1 MNKLLISASAIFV
14 LAACG
19 QEQPPAQSVTDEAP
33 ALKSGIDLEAMD
45 TNARPGD
52 DFFSYVN
59 GTWVAETEIPADK
72 ASYGVGYM
80 LYEEAQENVKVI
92 IEASATG
99 DFAKG
104 TDEQKVG
111 DLYKSY
117 MDMEARNSKGVKPLQ
132 PQLSQIDAI
141 ASHEALAVFMAS
153 AGKRNI
159 EMPFYVEQFED
170 LKDPKFYAMNIFQG
184 GLGLPDREYYFNEDE
199 KSADIRTKYTTHIE
213 KMFDLAGFDGGAAAA
228 STIMALET
236 RIADKHVKKE
246 DARNWAGN
254 YNKVALEDLG
264 EIMPRFN
271 WDGYLEEAGIADIGS
286 VVIYMTG
293 YLGEL
298 DEIVQSTDIET
309 WKTYL
314 RWATL
319 NTMAGRLSA
328 DLDEQDFD
336 FYRRT
341 LSGVEEQLPMWR
353 RGVNVVNG
361 SLGEVVGKVYVNE
374 HFPPEA
380 KARMLELVGNLIGAY
395 EKSIKE
401 LEWMGDET
409 RAEALDKLSKFTP
422 KIGYP
427 DEWRDYSALS
437 IEPDDLVGNLERA
450 ALAEYQRQVGRQGG
464 PVDKNE
470 WGMSPQTVNAYYN
483 PAGNEIVFPAA
494 ILQAPF
500 FDLAADDAVNYG
512 AIGAVIGHELG
523 HGFDDKGSTFDG
535 DGALRNWWTDDDR
548 AEFEKRTD
556 RLVAQYDEFAPLD
569 DLNVNGEFTLGEN
582 IGDLGGISIGL
593 LAYNMSLQGEA
604 APVID
609 GFTGEQRVF
618 LGYAQ
623 VWRSKIRDE
632 ALRQRIATDPHSPA
646 VYRTNGAVRNVPEF
660 YEAFDVQEGHA
671 LYLPP
676 EERVKIW

>member
-1 MNKLLISASAIFV
+1 MNKLLLGASALLL

-19 QEQPPAQSVTDEAP
+19 QEQTTSQQVAGDAP
-33 ALKSGIDLEAMD
+33 ALKSGIGLEAMD
-45 TNARPGD
+45 TSVRPGD
-52 DFFSYVN
+52 DFFAYVN

-80 LYEEAQENVKVI
+80 LYEEAQENVKAI
-92 IEASATG
+92 IETSATG

-104 TDEQKVG
+104 SDEQKVG

-117 MDMEARNSKGVKPLQ
+117 MDMEARNTNGVKPLQ
-132 PQLSQIDAI
+132 PLLDQIDAI
-141 ASHEALAVFMAS
+141 ENHDDLAVFMAS
-153 AGKRNI
+153 AGRRGI
-159 EMPFYVEQFED
+159 EMPFYMEQFED
-170 LKDPKFYAMNIFQG
+170 LKDPKFYAMNVFQG
-184 GLGLPDREYYFNEDE
+184 GLGLPDREYYFTEDE
-199 KSADIRTKYTTHIE
+199 KSAEIRAKYTAHIE

-228 STIMALET
+228 GAIMALET

-246 DARNWAGN
+246 DARNWAEN

-271 WDGYLEEAGIADIGS
+271 WEGFLDEAGTADIGN
-286 VVIYMTG
+286 VVIFMTD

-298 DEIVQSTDIET
+298 DEIIQATDIDT

-314 RWATL
+314 RWTTL
-319 NTMAGRLSA
+319 NTMAARLSA
-328 DLDEQDFD
+328 DLDEQNFD
-336 FYRRT
+336 FYSKT
-341 LSGVEEQLPMWR
+341 LSGVEEQQPMWR
-353 RGVNVVNG
+353 RGVNAVNG
-361 SLGEVVGKVYVNE
+361 SLGEVVGKVYVTE

-380 KARMLELVGNLIGAY
+380 KARMLELVGNLISAY

-437 IEPDDLVGNLERA
+437 IEPDDLAGNLERA
-450 ALAEYQRQVGRQGG
+450 VMAEYQRQIDRQGG

-660 YEAFDVQEGHA
+660 YEAFDVQEGDA

>member
-1 MNKLLISASAIFV
+1 MNKLILGASALLV

-19 QEQPPAQSVTDEAP
+19 QEQPATQQLADEAP
-33 ALKSGIDLEAMD
+33 ALKSGIDLGAMD
-45 TNARPGD
+45 TSVRPGD
-52 DFFSYVN
+52 DFFAYVN
-59 GTWVAETEIPADK
+59 GTWVEETEIPADK

-80 LYEEAQENVKVI
+80 LYEEAQENVKTI
-92 IEASATG
+92 IEASSTG

-117 MDMEARNSKGVKPLQ
+117 MDMEARNAKGVKPLQ
-132 PQLSQIDAI
+132 PLLSQIDAI
-141 ASHEALAVFMAS
+141 ASHEDLAVFMAS

-170 LKDPKFYAMNIFQG
+170 LKDPKFYAMNVFQG
-184 GLGLPDREYYFNEDE
+184 GLGLPDREYYFTEDE
-199 KSADIRTKYTTHIE
+199 KSEEIRAKYVAHIE
-213 KMFDLAGFDGGAAAA
+213 KMFDLAGLDGGAAAA
-228 STIMALET
+228 STVMALET
-236 RIADKHVKKE
+236 RIADKHIKKE
-246 DARNWAGN
+246 DARNWDEN
-254 YNKVALEDLG
+254 YNKVALADLG

-271 WDGYLEEAGIADIGS
+271 WGGYLDEAGIADIGN
-286 VVIYMTG
+286 VVIFMTD

-298 DEIVQSTDIET
+298 DEIIQATDIGT

-314 RWATL
+314 RWTAL
-319 NTMAGRLSA
+319 NTMAGRLTA
-328 DLDEQDFD
+328 ELDDQDFD
-336 FYRRT
+336 FYSKT
-341 LSGVEEQLPMWR
+341 LSGIEEQQPMWR

-361 SLGEVVGKVYVNE
+361 SLGEVVGKVYVTE

-380 KARMLELVGNLIGAY
+380 KARMLELVGNLINAY

-437 IEPDDLVGNLERA
+437 IEPDDLAGNLERA
-450 ALAEYQRQVGRQGG
+450 ALAEYQRLVGRQGG

-556 RLVAQYDEFAPLD
+556 KLVAQYDEFTPLD
-569 DLNVNGEFTLGEN
+569 DLSVNGEFTLGEN

-646 VYRTNGAVRNVPEF
+646 VYRTNGAVRNVPAF
-660 YEAFDVQEGHA
+660 YDAFDVQEGDA
-671 LYLPP
+671 LYLAP
-676 EERVKIW
+676 EARAKIW